1 MPPSM
6 SRPLFLREHAHTWFW
21 AITSLLALPASLIY
35 FSYQGVTAFTSF
47 FLGILATLLVLLLNV
62 IMERRLWMF
71 QAHWHEAFSR
81 PDASLRLVILAGALL
96 LIVESLA
103 IMYLLVSPA
112 ADEALLQM
120 VREHRCLV
128 PSPQYAEFCELL
140 TRW

>member
-1 MPPSM
+1 M
-6 SRPLFLREHAHTWFW
+6 SRPLFQREHAHTWFW
-21 AITSLLALPASLIY
+21 AIASLLALPASLIY
-35 FSYQGVTAFTSF
+35 FSSQGVTAFTAF

-62 IMERRLWMF
+62 IMEGSLWMF

-103 IMYLLVSPA
+103 IMYLLVSPS
-112 ADEALLQM
+112 ADDALLEMIRQ
-120 VREHRCLV
+120 HRCLV
-128 PSPQYAEFCELL
+128 PTPQYAEFCELM